1 MKYTLLVAEDEKI
14 NYIYISEI
22 LEDQDFQLIRA
33 IDGKQAVDICKK
45 ADNIDAVLM
54 DIKMPVMDG
63 YQATSAIKKIKPGL
77 PVIANTAYALSEDRK
92 KALESGCD
100 DYITKPIR
108 KNQLLRILN
117 KYMSGDS

>member
-22 LEDQDFQLIRA
+22 LEDQEFQIIRA
-33 IDGKQAVDICKK
+33 IDGKQAVDICKSL
-45 ADNIDAVLM
+45 NSIDAVLM

-63 YQATSAIKKIKPGL
+63 YQATAAIKKIKPGL
-77 PVIANTAYALSEDRK
+77 PIIANTAYALSEDRK

-108 KNQLLRILN
+108 KNKLLRILN
-117 KYMSGDS
+117 KYISRST